1 MLVLAVSAVTVLGL
15 PDGAPEMACTN
26 GLIPAHT
33 NSTNTANGTRV
44 PFYVNTSNIG
54 DYYIPGRTYRS
65 ECALLRYY
73 TFMYI
78 LTICLVI
85 VINLIIQ

>member
-15 PDGAPEMACTN
+15 PDGAPMAACSN
-26 GLIPAHT
+26 GLMPAHT
-33 NSTNTANGTRV
+33 NSINTANGSV
-44 PFYVNTSNIG
+44 PFYVNTSYIG
-54 DYYIPGRTYRS
+54 GYYTPGRTYTS